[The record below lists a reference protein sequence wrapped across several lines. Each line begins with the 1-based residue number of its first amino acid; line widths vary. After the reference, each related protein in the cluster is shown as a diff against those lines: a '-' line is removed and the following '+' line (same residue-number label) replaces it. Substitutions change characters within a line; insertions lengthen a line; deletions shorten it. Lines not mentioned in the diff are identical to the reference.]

1 VLGDELGVLAKAIAG
16 ALDLVTT
23 AWCRSWLRNAVATTE
38 SPKISPHSA
47 KPQLKASF
55 EGTDHGAPLV
65 AGSAQLDPKLGS
77 ADCPGFGLSVASAA
91 EVDRARATRRLYWL
105 QVVYEP
111 LN

>member
-47 KPQLKASF
+47 KPQS
-55 EGTDHGAPLV
+55 ESLV
-65 AGSAQLDPKLGS
+65 
-77 ADCPGFGLSVASAA
+77 
-91 EVDRARATRRLYWL
+91 
-105 QVVYEP
+105 
-111 LN
+111 